1 MWLIMWR
8 KKINMTIKKI
18 FNADD
23 FGISKGVNAA
33 IVKAH
38 REGILN
44 SASLMINQK
53 YAAEAVKSAKEMPD
67 LEIGLHVNL
76 TNEYPAATVQQI
88 PLLVDGQGKLK
99 NGFVNL
105 LLLSFLKPRQLRQQ
119 AEIEMRAQ
127 IVKYLATGLSLQ
139 HIDSHRHVHLIPQIF
154 KAMRKLQKEFAVPR
168 IRVMNEN
175 IFNTLKYNKNKS
187 WLFDGALI
195 KYVLLR
201 FLCWWNGYKND
212 VYFYTLMYT
221 CKIAKEQFNNVKI
234 PSGYKAVEIMIHP
247 GMPEIDRQYPEDVWD
262 ENILS
267 PYRTVEL
274 ETLLDKNVAE
284 GIND

>member
-1 MWLIMWR
+1 M
-8 KKINMTIKKI
+8 KKMTLQKI

-53 YAAEAVKSAKEMPD
+53 YAAEAVKLAKEMPE
-67 LEIGLHVNL
+67 LEMGLHVNL
-76 TNEYPAATVQQI
+76 TNEYPAASAQEI

-105 LLLSFLKPRQLRQQ
+105 LLLSFFKPRQLRQQ
-119 AEIEMRAQ
+119 VEIEMRAQ
-127 IVKYLATGLSLQ
+127 IAKYLTTGLPLQ
-139 HIDSHRHVHLIPQIF
+139 HLDSHRHVHMIPQIF
-154 KAMRKLQKEFAVPR
+154 KTMRKLQKEFEVPR

-175 IFNTLKYNKNKS
+175 IFNTLKYNHNKS

-201 FLCWWNGYKND
+201 FLCWWNDYKND

-221 CKIAKEQFNNVKI
+221 CKIAKEQFSGVKI
-234 PSGYKAVEIMIHP
+234 PQGYKAVEIMIHP
-247 GMPEIDRQYPEDVWD
+247 GMPEIDKQYPEDVWD

-274 ETLLDKNVAE
+274 ETLLDKKVPE

>member
-1 MWLIMWR
+1 
-8 KKINMTIKKI
+8 MTLKKI

-53 YAAEAVKSAKEMPD
+53 YAADAVKLAKEMPE

-76 TNEYPAATVQQI
+76 TNEYPAAPSRQI

-105 LLLSFLKPRQLRQQ
+105 FLLSFLKPRQLQQQ
-119 AEIEMRAQ
+119 AETEMRAQ
-127 IVKYLATGLSLQ
+127 IAKYLATGLPLQ
-139 HIDSHRHVHLIPQIF
+139 HLDSHRHIHLIPPIF
-154 KAMRKLQKEFAVPR
+154 TAMRKLQKEFEVPR

-187 WLFDGALI
+187 WLLDGALI

-212 VYFYTLMYT
+212 VYFYTLLYT
-221 CKIAKEQFNNVKI
+221 CKIAKEQFNGVKI
-234 PSGYKAVEIMIHP
+234 PAGYKAVEIMIHP
-247 GMPEIDRQYPEDVWD
+247 GMPEIDRQYMQDVWD
-262 ENILS
+262 DNILS

-274 ETLLDKNVAE
+274 KTLLDKKVPE
-284 GIND
+284 GIDD

>member
-76 TNEYPAATVQQI
+76 TNEYPAAPVQQI
-88 PLLVDGQGKLK
+88 PLLVDGQDKLK

-154 KAMRKLQKEFAVPR
+154 KAMRELQKEFAVPR

>member
-1 MWLIMWR
+1 M
-8 KKINMTIKKI
+8 KKMTLQKI

-53 YAAEAVKSAKEMPD
+53 YAAEAVKLAKEMPE
-67 LEIGLHVNL
+67 LEMGLHVNL
-76 TNEYPAATVQQI
+76 TNEYPAASAQEI

-105 LLLSFLKPRQLRQQ
+105 LLISFFKPRQLRLQV
-119 AEIEMRAQ
+119 EIEMRAQ
-127 IVKYLATGLSLQ
+127 IAKYLTTGLPLQ
-139 HIDSHRHVHLIPQIF
+139 HLDSHRHVHMIPQIF
-154 KAMRKLQKEFAVPR
+154 KTMRKLQKEFEVPR
-168 IRVMNEN
+168 IRVINEN
-175 IFNTLKYNKNKS
+175 IFNTLKYNHNKS

-221 CKIAKEQFNNVKI
+221 CKIAKEQFSGVKI
-234 PSGYKAVEIMIHP
+234 PQGYKAVEIMIHP
-247 GMPEIDRQYPEDVWD
+247 GMPEIDKQYPEDVWD

-274 ETLLDKNVAE
+274 ETLLDKKVPE

>member
-1 MWLIMWR
+1 M
-8 KKINMTIKKI
+8 KKMTLQKI

-53 YAAEAVKSAKEMPD
+53 YAAEAVKLAKEMPE
-67 LEIGLHVNL
+67 LEMGLHVNL
-76 TNEYPAATVQQI
+76 TNEYPAASAQEI

-105 LLLSFLKPRQLRQQ
+105 LLLSFFKPRQLRLQV
-119 AEIEMRAQ
+119 EIEMRAQ
-127 IVKYLATGLSLQ
+127 IAKYLSTGLPLQ
-139 HIDSHRHVHLIPQIF
+139 HLDSHRHVHMIPQIF
-154 KAMRKLQKEFAVPR
+154 KTMRKLQKEFEVPR

-175 IFNTLKYNKNKS
+175 IFNTLKYNHNKS

-221 CKIAKEQFNNVKI
+221 CKIAKEQFSGVKI
-234 PSGYKAVEIMIHP
+234 PQGYKAVEIMIHP
-247 GMPEIDRQYPEDVWD
+247 GMPEIDKQYPEDVWD

-274 ETLLDKNVAE
+274 KTLLDKKVPE

>member
-1 MWLIMWR
+1 M
-8 KKINMTIKKI
+8 KKMTLQKI

-53 YAAEAVKSAKEMPD
+53 YAAEAVKLAKEMPE
-67 LEIGLHVNL
+67 LEMGLHVNL
-76 TNEYPAATVQQI
+76 TNEYPAASAQEI

-105 LLLSFLKPRQLRQQ
+105 LLLSFFKPRQLRLQV
-119 AEIEMRAQ
+119 EIEMRAQ
-127 IVKYLATGLSLQ
+127 IAKYQTTGLPLQ
-139 HIDSHRHVHLIPQIF
+139 HLDSHRHVHMIPQIF
-154 KAMRKLQKEFAVPR
+154 KTMRKLQKEFEVPR

-175 IFNTLKYNKNKS
+175 IFNTLKYNHNKS

-221 CKIAKEQFNNVKI
+221 CKIAKEQFSGVKI
-234 PSGYKAVEIMIHP
+234 PQGYKAVEIMIHP
-247 GMPEIDRQYPEDVWD
+247 GMPEIDKQYPEDVWD

-267 PYRTVEL
+267 SYRTVEL
-274 ETLLDKNVAE
+274 ETLLDKKVPE

>member
-1 MWLIMWR
+1 
-8 KKINMTIKKI
+8 MTLKKI

-53 YAAEAVKSAKEMPD
+53 YAADAVKLAKEMPE

-76 TNEYPAATVQQI
+76 TNEYPAASSRLI

-105 LLLSFLKPRQLRQQ
+105 FLLSFLKPRQLQQQ
-119 AEIEMRAQ
+119 AETEMRAQ
-127 IVKYLATGLSLQ
+127 IAKYLATGLPLQ
-139 HIDSHRHVHLIPQIF
+139 HLDSHRHIHLIPPIF
-154 KAMRKLQKEFAVPR
+154 KAMRKLQKEFEVPR

-187 WLFDGALI
+187 WLLDGALI

-212 VYFYTLMYT
+212 VYFYTLLYT
-221 CKIAKEQFNNVKI
+221 CKIAKEQFNGVKI
-234 PSGYKAVEIMIHP
+234 PAGYKAVEIMIHP
-247 GMPEIDRQYPEDVWD
+247 GMPEIDRQYMQDVWD
-262 ENILS
+262 DNILS

-274 ETLLDKNVAE
+274 KTLLDKKVPE
-284 GIND
+284 GIDD